1 MICAN
6 ERLPLLDEVAVGA
19 DEAPDILSVH
29 GERERVGERAAGG
42 RVGATQ
48 DRERG
53 AGELLPGAVV
63 VHYLDA
69 AIKSEFEGEAPHDA
83 HEEAVEGPYLRE
95 VLRRNDL
102 SEKRRAGRV
111 TLRALCEK
119 RDEPLEDLARRRT
132 REGKRDDFVRF
143 KPALYE
149 RNQPLG
155 KRLRLASPGRRR
167 DKDVRLHAGVRLF
180 WYALHG

>member
-1 MICAN
+1 MNA
-6 ERLPLLDEVAVGA
+6 RRA
-19 DEAPDILSVH
+19 DASV
-29 GERERVGERAAGG
+29 RRS
-42 RVGATQ
+42 
-48 DRERG
+48 
-53 AGELLPGAVV
+53 AGEFLPRAVI

-69 AIKSEFEGEAPHDA
+69 AVKPEFKGEAPHDT
-83 HEEAVEGPYLRE
+83 HEEAVESSYLRE

-102 SEKRRAGRV
+102 AEKRRAGRV
-111 TLRALCEK
+111 TLRAFCEK
-119 RDEPLEDLARRRT
+119 RDEPLEDLARRRA

-155 KRLRLASPGRRR
+155 KRLRLASSGRRR